1 MNYLLFIK
9 TKNFEDTFLFFC
21 LEFKTKSEAIAYRNE
36 LMIKKIFFDD
46 KVIYTNIKEG
56 KK

>member
-1 MNYLLFIK
+1 MYLLFIK
-9 TKNFEDTFLFFC
+9 TKKFEDTFLFFC
-21 LEFKTKSEAIAYRNE
+21 LEFKTEKEAIDYRNG
-36 LMIKKIFFDD
+36 LMEKKIFFDD